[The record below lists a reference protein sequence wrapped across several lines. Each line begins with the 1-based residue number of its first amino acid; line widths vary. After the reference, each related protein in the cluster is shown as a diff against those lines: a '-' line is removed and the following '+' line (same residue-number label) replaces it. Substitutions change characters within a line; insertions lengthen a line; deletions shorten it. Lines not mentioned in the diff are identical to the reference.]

1 MVKYTFTC
9 IDFCPVNLYNRGEKM
24 MKGLRYMVAVLAEI
38 DKIIESP
45 SKKPSKKEAMK
56 MLRSCGILNKNN
68 GLKTEYKEIL
78 IKDVSK
84 KNENK

>member
-1 MVKYTFTC
+1 MK
-9 IDFCPVNLYNRGEKM
+9 
-24 MKGLRYMVAVLAEI
+24 KGLRYMVAVLAEI

-56 MLRSCGILNKNN
+56 MVRSCGILNKNN

-84 KNENK
+84 KNENE